1 MSKAAHRLGDP
12 NDDGAAIVSIP
23 QSTVFVNDLQA
34 SIDGSQVEEHGIGE
48 HDNPFTD
55 SGSPT
60 VFINNIPV
68 NRTGDPDTCGHARA
82 EGSPDVFIGP

>member
-12 NDDGAAIVSIP
+12 NSDGAAITAIP
-23 QSTVFVNDLQA
+23 QGTVFINNLQA
-34 SIDGSQVEEHGIGE
+34 SINGSEVEEHGIGE

-60 VFINNIPV
+60 VFITNIPA
-68 NRTGDPDTCGHARA
+68 NRTGDPDTCGHPRA
-82 EGSPDVFIGP
+82 EGSPNVFIGP